1 MGAKKDDIA
10 KKGQAKPAEP
20 GAIEGMMYQRE
31 GIDHREEV
39 ERIIRVREARG
50 KYMPEN
56 WFSDP
61 AWDILLRL
69 YQAYLDGLE
78 RTVGDLGSFAST
90 SPATTNRWLDVLSG
104 RGWIHRRRCE
114 RDQRRVF
121 VSLTD
126 AGAEQMHECLELM
139 GKQG

>member
-1 MGAKKDDIA
+1 MRGKKQDTAKTGQEGVAETGDIA
-10 KKGQAKPAEP
+10 RLL
-20 GAIEGMMYQRE
+20 YQRE
-31 GIDHREEV
+31 GLDHRLVV

-50 KYMPEN
+50 KFMPEN

-104 RGWIHRRRCE
+104 RGWIHRRRCD

-121 VSLTD
+121 ISLNE
-126 AGAEQMHECLELM
+126 AGAEQMRECLEQM
-139 GKQG
+139 RAQG

>member
-1 MGAKKDDIA
+1 MTAGKLPSPDHV
-10 KKGQAKPAEP
+10 
-20 GAIEGMMYQRE
+20 EGMMFPRE
-31 GIDHREEV
+31 GFDHRVEV

-50 KYMPEN
+50 KFMPEN

-69 YQAYLDGLE
+69 YQAYLNGLE

-114 RDQRRVF
+114 NDQRRVF
-121 VSLTD
+121 VSLNETG
-126 AGAEQMHECLELM
+126 AGQMRECLELM
-139 GKQG
+139 RTQG